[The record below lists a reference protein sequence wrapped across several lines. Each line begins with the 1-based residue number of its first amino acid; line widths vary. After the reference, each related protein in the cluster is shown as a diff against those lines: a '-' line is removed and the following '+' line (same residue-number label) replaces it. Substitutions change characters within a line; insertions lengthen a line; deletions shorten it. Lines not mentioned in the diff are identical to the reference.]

1 MKKFLFTCLFLI
13 LFVGSFC
20 NEEEVE
26 EKLFVQELLSEN
38 FEELT
43 EQGPWLIKFFAP
55 WCGHCKR
62 MAPAFE
68 EAAKKLDGEVK
79 VGGVDCTENRDI
91 CNKFGVRGYPTIKFF
106 NDGKEFTEYSGDRS
120 VDHFVEFCNEK
131 AKEAKEQP
139 KEEEKKEEE
148 EKDEKEYVKE
158 LLSENFE
165 ELTEQGPWLIKF
177 FAPWCGHC
185 KRMAPAFE
193 EAAKKLDGEVKV
205 GGVDCTENRDICN
218 KFGVRG
224 YPTIKFFNDGKEFTE
239 YSGDRSV
246 DHFVEFCN
254 EKAKEAK
261 EQPKEEEQKEEQKE
275 L

>member
-1 MKKFLFTCLFLI
+1 MQKFLFTCLFLI

-43 EQGPWLIKFFAP
+43 EEGPWLIKFFAP

-79 VGGVDCTENRDI
+79 VGGVDCTENKDI
-91 CNKFGVRGYPTIKFF
+91 CSKFGVRGYPTIKFF
-106 NDGKEFTEYSGDRS
+106 YDGKEFTKYSGDRS
-120 VDHFVEFCNEK
+120 VDNFVEFSNEK
-131 AKEAKEQP
+131 AKEAQEQP
-139 KEEEKKEEE
+139 KEEEKEEVKEEE
-148 EKDEKEYVKE
+148 EEEKEYVKE

-165 ELTEQGPWLIKF
+165 ELTEEGPWLIKF

-193 EAAKKLDGEVKV
+193 EAAKKLDGKVKV
-205 GGVDCTENRDICN
+205 GGVDCTENKDICS

-224 YPTIKFFNDGKEFTE
+224 YPTIKFFYDGKEFTK

-246 DHFVEFCN
+246 DNFVEFSN
-254 EKAKEAK
+254 EKAKEAQ
-261 EQPKEEEQKEEQKE
+261 EQPKEEAKE